1 MKTLDEIRDILNR
14 EKQTLVEQFKIKG
27 LSIFG
32 SFVRGESQEN
42 SDLDVLVEFY
52 APIGFFQFLDLE
64 EHLQN
69 LLEVKIDLVSKKA
82 LKPKIGER
90 ILKEAVPI

>member
-14 EKQTLVEQFKIKG
+14 EKKTLVEQFKIKE

-32 SFVRGESQEN
+32 SFVRGESQEE
-42 SDLDVLVEFY
+42 SDLDILVEFSV
-52 APIGFFQFLDLE
+52 PIGFFEFLDLE
-64 EHLQN
+64 EYLQN